1 MTILAWLAIEPFV
14 RAGFMIVPL
23 ADRLEAIVTFA
34 FDESIGKLGAFEVE
48 ELVGAELELIEAET
62 PDELALPSVLGAKL
76 ACEVGEL
83 ASKADELTCEVG
95 TSACELP
102 AFPSVVES
110 DTAREEFTVGLV
122 TASV

>member
-1 MTILAWLAIEPFV
+1 MAWLAIEPFV

-62 PDELALPSVLGAKL
+62 PDELALPSALEA
-76 ACEVGEL
+76 
-83 ASKADELTCEVG
+83 
-95 TSACELP
+95 
-102 AFPSVVES
+102 
-110 DTAREEFTVGLV
+110 
-122 TASV
+122 